1 MMALARQGR
10 SAAPVPIQDPVVRQ
24 QIAEVYIDLEIMRL
38 NGLRS
43 LSTLLAGRTPGPET
57 SIDKLHWGATDN
69 KLHRLALGL
78 LGPWGQLGEHAPNRP
93 GSGRLQYGFLRALS
107 STIHGGT
114 AQIQRNIIAE
124 RLLGMP
130 RGR

>member
-1 MMALARQGR
+1 
-10 SAAPVPIQDPVVRQ
+10 
-24 QIAEVYIDLEIMRL
+24 EIMRL
-38 NGLRS
+38 NGLRN
-43 LSTLLAGRTPGPET
+43 LSTILNGREIGPEA
-57 SIDKLHWGATDN
+57 SIAKLHWGASDN
-69 KLHRLALGL
+69 KLHRLAMALQ
-78 LGPWGQLGEHAPNRP
+78 GPHAQYAIGSPGRP

-130 RGR
+130 R